1 MARLSKPF
9 LRIAGGAMLISLVIL
24 LTASGC
30 RTYRMPDPNNP
41 GDSGRIR
48 PDVLSRNVETYQN
61 RLRAKIESGEINDE
75 ERRNLISE
83 YIETHTEGITP
94 EDVDPE
100 FAWHFG
106 EVYREIENWEQ
117 SYAFFKIA
125 AENAQTED
133 RRVNDSLKLALA
145 AAMLERPEEAISVAR
160 SVFDCPP
167 TDKAPILPAV
177 LYEIA
182 PAATDQGVNTE
193 VTELLVEAVEQHLQ
207 VVVDPES
214 AGGAAFLLA
223 KPHHISLAY
232 AAAMQLYQV
241 AGNTER
247 ARELVQERDEVLSRF
262 GNA

>member
-1 MARLSKPF
+1 MARSSKPF
-9 LRIAGGAMLISLVIL
+9 LRIAGGAMLVALVIM

-41 GDSGRIR
+41 GNSGRIR

-61 RLRAKIESGEINDE
+61 RLRARIESGEIDDE
-75 ERRNLISE
+75 ERRTLIND

-106 EVYREIENWEQ
+106 EVYREIEDWEQ
-117 SYAFFKIA
+117 SYAFFEVA
-125 AENAQTED
+125 VEYAQTED

-145 AAMLERPEEAISVAR
+145 AAKLERPEEAIAIAR

-182 PAATDQGVNTE
+182 PVATDKGMNEE
-193 VTELLVEAVEQHLQ
+193 VAELLLDAVDQHMQ

-214 AGGAAFLLA
+214 AAGAAFLIA
-223 KPHHISLAY
+223 KPHHVSLAY
-232 AAAMQLYQV
+232 ASAMQLYQL